1 MKTAIY
7 GAGSL
12 GTVLGAYLSKA
23 GVDVDLITR
32 NKEHVEALN
41 KNGAKIIGTVN
52 MTVPVHALTPE
63 EMTEKYELIILLTKQ
78 LDNKNILENLK
89 KNMTDDC
96 IVCTMQ
102 NGLPELSVSEVVG
115 EDRTMGCTVAW
126 GATLHGKGVS
136 ELTSEPDSLS
146 FGLGRMNGK
155 KDDKL
160 MYVKSLLEKMCP
172 VDIEDNFMGVRWSK
186 LLINATFSGMSA
198 VMGGTFGDAANR
210 KDSRVCCQNL
220 IKECIDVAN
229 AAGIEIAPV
238 QGKDIVKLLDYKNA
252 FKKKIAFMLIPL
264 CIKKHALLKASMLQ
278 DLEKGRKCEID
289 AINGVVCAYGRKY
302 GVPTPYNDTVC
313 RIIHEIEDGKR
324 TYSFD
329 NVKLFENLKNK
340 G

>member
-32 NKEHVEALN
+32 NKEHVESLN
-41 KNGAKIIGTVN
+41 KYGAKIIGTVN

-210 KDSRVCCQNL
+210 TDSRVCCQNL

-324 TYSFD
+324 KYSFD

>member
-1 MKTAIY
+1 
-7 GAGSL
+7 
-12 GTVLGAYLSKA
+12 
-23 GVDVDLITR
+23 
-32 NKEHVEALN
+32 
-41 KNGAKIIGTVN
+41 
-52 MTVPVHALTPE
+52 
-63 EMTEKYELIILLTKQ
+63 
-78 LDNKNILENLK
+78 
-89 KNMTDDC
+89 
-96 IVCTMQ
+96 
-102 NGLPELSVSEVVG
+102 
-115 EDRTMGCTVAW
+115 
-126 GATLHGKGVS
+126 
-136 ELTSEPDSLS
+136 
-146 FGLGRMNGK
+146 
-155 KDDKL
+155 

>member
-1 MKTAIY
+1 MKTVIY

-23 GVDVDLITR
+23 GVEVDLVTR

-41 KNGAKIIGTVN
+41 RDGAKIIGTVN
-52 MTVPVHALTPE
+52 MTEPVHALTPDM
-63 EMTEKYELIILLTKQ
+63 MTEKYELVILLTKQ
-78 LDNKNILENLK
+78 LDNKNILEGLK

-136 ELTSEPDSLS
+136 ELTSEPDSMS

-155 KDDKL
+155 KDEKL
-160 MYVKSLLEKMCP
+160 YEVKALLEKMCP
-172 VDIEDNFMGVRWSK
+172 VEIEDNFMGVRWSK

-220 IKECIDVAN
+220 IKECIDVAA
-229 AAGIEIAPV
+229 AAGIKIEPV

-252 FKKKIAFMLIPL
+252 FKKKLAFALIPL

-278 DLEKGRKCEID
+278 DLEKGRKCEVD

-302 GVPTPYNDTVC
+302 GVKTPYNDMVC
-313 RIIHEIEDGKR
+313 EIIHKVEDGKL
-324 TYSFD
+324 TCSFE
-329 NVKLFENLKNK
+329 NVKLFEKLSK
-340 G
+340 

>member
-32 NKEHVEALN
+32 NKEHVDALN
-41 KNGAKIIGTVN
+41 RNGAKIIGKVN
-52 MTVPVHALTPE
+52 MTAPVHALTPE
-63 EMTEKYELIILLTKQ
+63 QMTEKYEIVILLTKQ

-126 GATLHGKGVS
+126 GATLHGHGVS
-136 ELTSEPDSLS
+136 QLTSEPDSMS

-155 KDDKL
+155 KDEKL

-172 VDIEDNFMGVRWSK
+172 VDLEENFMGVRWSK

-198 VMGGTFGDAANR
+198 VTGGTFGDAANR
-210 KDSRVCCQNL
+210 KDSRVCCQNI
-220 IKECIDVAN
+220 IKECIDVAA
-229 AAGIEIAPV
+229 AAGIKIEPV
-238 QGKDIVKLLDYKNA
+238 QGKDIVKLLDYGNPI
-252 FKKKIAFMLIPL
+252 KKKFAFVLIPI
-264 CIKKHALLKASMLQ
+264 CIKKHAALKASMLQ
-278 DLEKGRKCEID
+278 DLEKGKKCEVD
-289 AINGVVCAYGRKY
+289 AINGVVCAYGKKY
-302 GVPTPYNDTVC
+302 GVKTPYNDKVC
-313 RIIHEIEDGKR
+313 EIIHGIEDGK
-324 TYSFD
+324 YKPSFE
-329 NVKLFENLKNK
+329 NVKLFSGLAK
-340 G
+340 